1 MLITS
6 TPSLRR
12 SRATKTSM
20 MFESRS
26 TCCGAP
32 SLQDRDPVETG
43 QTQVE
48 DDGVAGFGV
57 AEEMPFLASGPEI
70 DCSLS
75 FFISPRSPL
84 IRGFLPSQK
93 P

>member
-1 MLITS
+1 
-6 TPSLRR
+6 
-12 SRATKTSM
+12 M

-70 DCSLS
+70 DCFAAQDRVILDDENSVS
-75 FFISPRSPL
+75 ARPPRRIRPMPL
-84 IRGFLPSQK
+84 GPK
-93 P
+93 